1 MPLESLADGGR
12 GTDTHDRRI
21 AAADS
26 PAEELAERLEPA
38 LVGELPGGDDQ
49 RSGAVADSARGTR
62 VDDAVLLEHLG
73 QLGERFDG
81 GVRAVVLVAAE
92 VDRLALLARELDGGE
107 LVGEASR
114 FLGRGEA
121 PLRENAVLVHLA
133 LRDAV
138 LGSEVLRG
146 HRHGKAVVTV
156 GQPLPER
163 VLELGRL
170 AETDAETQPTGDVR
184 GLGHALGPAHERA
197 LRIAGED
204 LECGVDHCLEARP
217 AKPVHR
223 ERRHVLR
230 KSRAQAYVASE
241 IDGVRA
247 GLEHVAE
254 DDVVHVL
261 GGHLGLGE
269 RCLRGMDGEVGR
281 GHVLERTAICAE
293 GGALRSQKDDLGRN
307 GLHLWLSGS
316 ERGF

>member
-1 MPLESLADGGR
+1 MSATTVRQATLARIFKRESRISSTSRCTAARWCGPAPGPEVFLHRQVLRREGLVHLEEIEVLQRRVVPLESLADGGR

-197 LRIAGED
+197 LR
-204 LECGVDHCLEARP
+204 
-217 AKPVHR
+217 
-223 ERRHVLR
+223 
-230 KSRAQAYVASE
+230 
-241 IDGVRA
+241 
-247 GLEHVAE
+247 
-254 DDVVHVL
+254 
-261 GGHLGLGE
+261 
-269 RCLRGMDGEVGR
+269 
-281 GHVLERTAICAE
+281 
-293 GGALRSQKDDLGRN
+293 
-307 GLHLWLSGS
+307 
-316 ERGF
+316 